1 MAQAIRR
8 EETWDA
14 LGDLVRLAWP
24 AVALNALQTIN
35 SLLDN
40 WFVQRLS
47 PAALTAIG
55 AATNSVFLFVSLS
68 MALGTAATAMVARM
82 YGARDE
88 EGVRE
93 AARRCLAF
101 SIATGVG
108 FAVLVVPGSF
118 LAAHLFIRAG
128 NVDAQH
134 LMVAYLSAFAVALPA
149 FFTVQSLAGAL
160 RGIGDTVSPMVI
172 SGIQIVLHALFN
184 YLFMFPSTR
193 YGSLTV
199 PGLGLGLPGAGWAL
213 CASAWVAAVLYLF
226 WVRSTGLGSPGLVRA
241 VKELTQGREAV
252 RTAWGWAGRIA
263 HLALPAATTN
273 VVRVISLMVLTF
285 VLTRV
290 PGSDLA
296 IGGMRPGF
304 TLESL
309 AFMPPFG
316 IAIAAA
322 ALVGQNLGA
331 GNPERAQ
338 RIGWLAAHLAGLVA
352 FIAVLLIYPN
362 AEHVAGWLLHDQP
375 SFVPYTASYLRFIC
389 MTEVFFAYAM
399 VLTSGMQGAGDTL
412 RPLWMTVIVTLAF
425 RTPAAIVFALA
436 LKMGSDG
443 VWLSMTISQLIM
455 GVAAI
460 YLWTLGKWKTAKV

>member
-1 MAQAIRR
+1 MAQATSPN
-8 EETWDA
+8 ESWEA
-14 LGDLVRLAWP
+14 LGDLWRLAWP

-47 PAALTAIG
+47 PASLTAIG
-55 AATNSVFLFVSLS
+55 AATNTVFLFVSLS

-82 YGARDE
+82 YGARDQD
-88 EGVRE
+88 GVKE

-101 SIATGVG
+101 SMGSGIF
-108 FAVLVVPGSF
+108 FALLALPGSY
-118 LAAHLFIRAG
+118 LAAHTFIRAG
-128 NVDAQH
+128 NIEAQR
-134 LMVAYLSAFAVALPA
+134 LMVAYLSAFVVALPA

-172 SGIQIVLHALFN
+172 SGIQIFLHALFN
-184 YLFMFPSTR
+184 YLFMFPSSHVGGVTI
-193 YGSLTV
+193 

-226 WVRSTGLGSPGLVRA
+226 WVRSTGLGSPGLWRA
-241 VKELTQGREAV
+241 VKELTQGREALQ
-252 RTAWGWAGRIA
+252 TAWSWAGRIA
-263 HLALPAATTN
+263 NLALPAATTN
-273 VVRVISLMVLTF
+273 VIRVVSLMVLTF

-290 PGSDLA
+290 PDSDHA

-316 IAIAAA
+316 IAIATA

-331 GNPERAQ
+331 GNPAKAQ
-338 RIGWLAAHLAGLVA
+338 RIGWLAAHVAGLVA
-352 FIAVLLIYPN
+352 LLAVLLMYPN
-362 AEHVAGWLLHDQP
+362 AERISGWLLHDQP
-375 SFVPYTASYLRFIC
+375 SFVPFTASYLRYIC
-389 MTEVFFAYAM
+389 LTEVFFAYAM

-412 RPLWMTVIVTLAF
+412 RPLWMTAAVTLAF
-425 RTPAAIVFALA
+425 RTPAAVVFALT
-436 LKMGSDG
+436 LRMGSDG
-443 VWLSMTISQLIM
+443 VWLSMAVSQLIM
-455 GVAAI
+455 GLAAV
-460 YLWTLGKWKTAKV
+460 YLWIGGKWKTAKV

>member
-1 MAQAIRR
+1 MAQAITRD
-8 EETWDA
+8 ESWEA
-14 LGDLVRLAWP
+14 LGDLWRLAWP

-47 PAALTAIG
+47 PASLTAIG
-55 AATNSVFLFVSLS
+55 AATNTVFLFVSLS

-88 EGVRE
+88 EGVKE

-101 SIATGVG
+101 SMGSGIL
-108 FAVLVVPGSF
+108 FALVALPGSY
-118 LAAHLFIRAG
+118 LASHVFIRAG
-128 NVDAQH
+128 NTEAQH
-134 LMVAYLSAFAVALPA
+134 LMVAYLSAFVVALPA

-184 YLFMFPSTR
+184 YLFMFPTSHV
-193 YGSLTV
+193 GGITV

-241 VKELTQGREAV
+241 ARELTQGPEALQ
-252 RTAWGWAGRIA
+252 TAWGWAKRIA

-273 VVRVISLMVLTF
+273 VVRVVSLMVLTF

-316 IAIAAA
+316 LAIAAA

-331 GNPERAQ
+331 GNPARAQ
-338 RIGWLAAHLAGLVA
+338 RTGWLAAHLAGLVA
-352 FIAVLLIYPN
+352 FIAVLLMYPN
-362 AEHVAGWLLHDQP
+362 AEHIAGWLLHDQP
-375 SFVPYTASYLRFIC
+375 SFVPFTASYLRFIC

-399 VLTSGMQGAGDTL
+399 VLTSGMQGAGDTV
-412 RPLWMTVIVTLAF
+412 RPLWMTVLVTLGF
-425 RTPAAIVFALA
+425 RTPAAVVFALA

-443 VWLSMTISQLIM
+443 VWLSMAVSQLIM

-460 YLWTLGKWKTAKV
+460 YLWIEGKWKTAKV